1 MPDSHSLR
9 APVEREEL
17 VGDVVQE
24 RLRES
29 DMERRTKTVVV
40 LTSVQDRAIN
50 ARWSRFMTETL

>member
-1 MPDSHSLR
+1 MPVSHSLR